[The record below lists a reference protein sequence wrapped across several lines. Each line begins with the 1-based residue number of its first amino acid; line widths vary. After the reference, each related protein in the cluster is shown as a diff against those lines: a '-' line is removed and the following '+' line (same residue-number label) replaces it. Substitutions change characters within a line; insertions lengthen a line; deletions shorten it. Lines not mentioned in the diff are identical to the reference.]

1 MNILAVDDN
10 KLALKGL
17 ERTLRGVMPDEMICS
32 CTSSEEALR
41 QAVNTEFDVAFL
53 DIEMRQMNGVEL
65 AKKLMN
71 QKNNINI
78 VFVTA
83 YDEYQREAFDMHV
96 SGYVMKPVTED
107 KIHSEID
114 HLRYPVSRSKQEK
127 KHEVKIQAFGN
138 FEIFV
143 DNKPLKFSYQKS
155 KEILAF
161 LVDRNGAFVT
171 NNEIIDTLSE
181 SGTEI
186 KGSYFRNLRVN
197 LLETLEKAGCQDII
211 IRGHGSM
218 AIAKEK
224 VSCDYYDYLDK
235 QMPDLFKGEYMQ
247 QYSWGEI
254 TNGWLT
260 DKMIIL
266 TLHESCSKG

>member
-10 KLALKGL
+10 ILALKGL
-17 ERTLRGVMPDEMICS
+17 ERTLRDVMPDEMICS

-41 QAVNTEFDVAFL
+41 QAGNTDFDVAFL
-53 DIEMRQMNGVEL
+53 DIEMKQMNGVDL
-65 AKKLMN
+65 ARRLIDK
-71 QKNNINI
+71 KNNINI

-96 SGYVMKPVTED
+96 SGYVMKPVTEA
-107 KIHSEID
+107 KINCEME
-114 HLRYPVSRSKQEK
+114 HLRFPVSCYRKEK
-127 KHEVKIQAFGN
+127 TGRVNIQTFGN

-143 DNKPLKFSYQKS
+143 DNEPLKFTYQKS

-171 NNEIIDTLSE
+171 NNEIIDILSE

-186 KGSYFRNLRVN
+186 KGSYFRNLRVD
-197 LLETLEKAGCQDII
+197 LIDTLEKAGCRDII
-211 IRGHGSM
+211 IRGHGTM
-218 AIAKEK
+218 AVVKDK
-224 VSCDYYDYLDK
+224 VSCDFYDYLDK
-235 QMPDLFKGEYMQ
+235 DRKELFKGEYMQ

-260 DKMIIL
+260 EEIYK
-266 TLHESCSKG
+266 